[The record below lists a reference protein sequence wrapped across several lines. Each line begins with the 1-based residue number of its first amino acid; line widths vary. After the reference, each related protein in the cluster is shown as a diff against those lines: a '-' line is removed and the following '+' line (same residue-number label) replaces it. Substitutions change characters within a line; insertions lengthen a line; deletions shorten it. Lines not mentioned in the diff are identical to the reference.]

1 MMPYGVKEFY
11 PNKKK
16 AGGKKKPPVKP
27 KNKKNYRK
35 M

>member
-1 MMPYGVKEFY
+1 MPYGVKEFY
-11 PNKKK
+11 PNKKKK